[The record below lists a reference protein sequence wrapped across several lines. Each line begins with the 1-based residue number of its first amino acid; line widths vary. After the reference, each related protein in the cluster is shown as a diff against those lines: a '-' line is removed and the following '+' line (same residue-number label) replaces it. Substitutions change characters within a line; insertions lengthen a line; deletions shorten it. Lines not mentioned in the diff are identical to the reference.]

1 VGSKATGKIMD
12 NPKKKPK
19 LTDLQLKDIR
29 IEQLESEIQTLRKAY
44 ISKQADLITQ
54 SEALVKLYDWKVDR
68 LEKDRIAALNDAI
81 VKDHQEQKELDE

>member
-19 LTDLQLKDIR
+19 LTDLQLKDVR

-44 ISKQADLITQ
+44 ISKQADLIAQ
-54 SEALVKLYDWKVDR
+54 GEAMLKLYQWKVDR
-68 LEKDRIAALNDAI
+68 LEKDRMQDLAGALI
-81 VKDHQEQKELDE
+81 KEQKELDE

>member
-1 VGSKATGKIMD
+1 MD
-12 NPKKKPK
+12 NPKKKPR
-19 LTDLQLKDIR
+19 LTDLQLKDVR
-29 IEQLESEIQTLRKAY
+29 IQELESEIQTLRKAY
-44 ISKQADLITQ
+44 IQKQADLITQ

>member
-1 VGSKATGKIMD
+1 MGSKATGKIMD
-12 NPKKKPK
+12 NPKKKPR
-19 LTDLQLKDIR
+19 LTDLQLKDVR
-29 IEQLESEIQTLRKAY
+29 IQELESEIQTLRKAY
-44 ISKQADLITQ
+44 IQKQADLITQ

>member
-19 LTDLQLKDIR
+19 LTDLQLKDVR
-29 IEQLESEIQTLRKAY
+29 IEQLEHEIQTLRKAY

-54 SEALVKLYDWKVDR
+54 SEAMMKLYQWKVER
-68 LEKDRIAALNDAI
+68 LEKDRLAALCDAI
-81 VKDHQEQKELDE
+81 IKDHEEQKELDE

>member
-1 VGSKATGKIMD
+1 MD

-44 ISKQADLITQ
+44 IGKQADLIAQ
-54 SEALVKLYDWKVDR
+54 GEAMLKLYQWKVDR
-68 LEKDRIAALNDAI
+68 LEKDRMQDLAGALI
-81 VKDHQEQKELDE
+81 KEQKELDE

>member
-1 VGSKATGKIMD
+1 MD

>member
-1 VGSKATGKIMD
+1 MD

-44 ISKQADLITQ
+44 ISKQADLIAQ

-81 VKDHQEQKELDE
+81 IKDHQEQKELDE